1 MINMIKKNR
10 YKIENFNIN
19 AEFVKRIKWNSTTK
33 KMQQQKLGIKYYEL

>member
-19 AEFVKRIKWNSTTK
+19 VEFVKRIKWKFYN
-33 KMQQQKLGIKYYEL
+33 